1 GVQTCALPISRPI
14 GTPVSRSAAATDRTV
29 PSPPTA
35 TTVEAPWAT
44 ASNAWPV
51 PGSARVVSHHNGAG
65 RPRPAAMASAFFR
78 NAGNDTFVG
87 LTTNAGG
94 PDFSASGWAASG
106 AGEGSFSGA
115 AAGFTRW

>member
-1 GVQTCALPISRPI
+1 
-14 GTPVSRSAAATDRTV
+14 AAATDRTV

-35 TTVEAPWAT
+35 STVAAPWAT

-51 PGSARVVSHHNGAG
+51 PGSARVDSHHNGAG
-65 RPRPAAMASAFFR
+65 CPRTAAVASGFFR
-78 NAGNDTFVG
+78 HAGNDTFVG

-94 PDFSASGWAASG
+94 PDFSVSGWAASG
-106 AGEGSFSGA
+106 AGEGSLSEA